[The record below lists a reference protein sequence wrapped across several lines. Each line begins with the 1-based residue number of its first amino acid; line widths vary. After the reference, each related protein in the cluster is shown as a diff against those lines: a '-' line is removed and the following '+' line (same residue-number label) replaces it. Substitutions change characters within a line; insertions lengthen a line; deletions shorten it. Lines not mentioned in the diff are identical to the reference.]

1 MAERERGRDT
11 IREIQRHWE
20 RFRERGRQIEIVD
33 INEKG
38 RWRARGKNYLRDYS
52 MVEEM
57 NEEEE
62 EEVTVSHPLTHEEKR
77 DSIIF

>member
-1 MAERERGRDT
+1 
-11 IREIQRHWE
+11 
-20 RFRERGRQIEIVD
+20 
-33 INEKG
+33 
-38 RWRARGKNYLRDYS
+38 